1 MEQSILSPLAFL
13 RRCVGDVAQSAY
25 LEEYQEWWDREGK
38 SISAA
43 VDRAG
48 IPWLRMFDSS
58 GRRVDEILYP
68 PDYWQMLR
76 RGYQAGV
83 VWRVFAEHSLIPH
96 YLLGYLTS
104 FYDAGLYCPYTVSLS
119 TAVPLAKYGTEAVK
133 ARFLPAMLR
142 RDETVWQ
149 GATWMTEVGGGSD
162 LGASVQTIAVQTEDC
177 WYVSGDKY
185 FASNVGAELAVV
197 AARLASGLADIRG
210 LGLFLVPRY
219 RSDGSLNYTVRRLKD
234 KIGTRSVPTGE
245 VELRHSESYLLGQ
258 AEWGIYLILET
269 LNLSRVANSVGSVAL
284 AQRALA
290 DAVAYA
296 HRRQA
301 FGKPIAEHPLL
312 RHQIEKRI
320 VELEAALA
328 LAWEAVRL
336 LDQLW
341 QATPRYPE
349 QYHLF
354 RLLAHLAKYWTAEY
368 AVQTAK
374 WAMEVYGGIGTLAEF
389 GVERWLRDA
398 MILPIWEGTP
408 HRQILDGL
416 EVMERKGAH
425 RMLFQYL
432 APYAQPQAWAAMQS
446 RVEEYLALPQDEKE
460 AGAEDLFRELASFT
474 AHTLRARR
482 L

>member
-133 ARFLPAMLR
+133 ARFLPALLR

-162 LGASVQTIAVQTEDC
+162 LGASVQTIAVQAEDC

-197 AARLASGLADIRG
+197 AARLASGPADIRG

-219 RSDGSLNYTVRRLKD
+219 RADGNLNYTIRRLKD